1 MPNCAKL
8 TKKVEIKKKMKKKQK
23 KISTGKRGK
32 NLELAS
38 YTPSY
43 THYTHSKKRNVNA
56 FFSKILN
63 KCFV

>member
-1 MPNCAKL
+1 MQVDK
-8 TKKVEIKKKMKKKQK
+8 KKKQK

-43 THYTHSKKRNVNA
+43 THYTHLKNA
-56 FFSKILN
+56 FENKFFWKILN
-63 KCFV
+63 KRFV